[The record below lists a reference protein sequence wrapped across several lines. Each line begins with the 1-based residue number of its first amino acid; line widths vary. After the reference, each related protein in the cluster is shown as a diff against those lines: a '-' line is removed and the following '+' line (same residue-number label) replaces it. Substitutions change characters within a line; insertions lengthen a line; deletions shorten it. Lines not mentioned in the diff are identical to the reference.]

1 MTVLPKKKRKPV
13 RAEFLADVLST
24 AVEGG
29 IGYWSKVSD
38 YSWYQPSLGSTRS
51 CLYNVG
57 EANAYVTVHEWGSEL
72 EPGRVVTV
80 GVDDMARAMKRIA
93 NEDLGL
99 RPEIIRAI
107 RENNYT
113 NGTSDQVEDIDASLA
128 DIIMQVAVLGEVIY
142 G

>member
-1 MTVLPKKKRKPV
+1 MLPGHKRSKE
-13 RAEFLADVLST
+13 RASFLVDVLVT

-38 YSWYQPSLGSTRS
+38 YCWYDPSLGASGP

-57 EANAYVTVHEWGSEL
+57 EANAYVTVHEQGSEL
-72 EPGRVVTV
+72 EPGRVATV
-80 GVDDMARAMKRIA
+80 GVDDIARAMKKIA
-93 NEDLGL
+93 NEEIVPEL
-99 RPEIIRAI
+99 RPDIVRAI
-107 RENNYT
+107 RVNNYT
-113 NGTSDQVEDIDASLA
+113 NGTSDEVLDIDATLA